1 MGWSSKQQPCVALDT
16 MQAEYIS
23 ASATSRTLLGWLN
36 ILNDMGLEQ
45 GAVPCYEDNSSAH
58 SLISSDCVGK
68 GARHINVR
76 YHMVQELHR
85 LGIVD
90 MRQCTTSEQQAD
102 LLTKALDRI
111 KLQANL
117 HSLGFMSKAQFHATY
132 GGG

>member
-1 MGWSSKQQPCVALDT
+1 

-23 ASATSRTLLGWLN
+23 ASATGRTPLGWLN

-45 GAVPCYEDNSSAH
+45 GAVPCYEDNCSTH
-58 SLISSDCVGK
+58 SLITSDCIGK

-85 LGIVD
+85 LGIID

-117 HSLGFMSKAQFHATY
+117 HFLGFMSRALVHATY